1 MRVPL
6 RWLAEWIDVPA
17 SAEELAERLTAGGL
31 EVDSIEKIG
40 PDLSALRVGL
50 VVECGKH
57 PNADRL
63 SLCRV
68 DVGSG
73 EPIDIV
79 CGAPNVA
86 AGQKVAVALSG
97 TQLPDG
103 RTLERSKIRGVVSNG
118 MICSAPELGLERD
131 GGGIL
136 VLGAA
141 APVGAA
147 LSEVIPAGDAVLEI
161 AIPANRG
168 DCASLLGV
176 AREVRALVGGEIRLP
191 AAPPMPASAGSV
203 GFQVSIDE
211 PEACHLYVGRLVEGV
226 RVGPS
231 PDWLRSRLEAAG
243 QRSVNCVVDVTNLV
257 LLELGQPLHAFDA
270 ARLRG
275 GVVRV
280 RSAVAG
286 EPLVTLDGTDRRL
299 VSDDLVIADG
309 ERSIALAGVLGGAE
323 TQVTADTTSIL
334 LESAHFAPE
343 RIRRTVRRLGITSE
357 AAYRFERGVD
367 REAVERAADRAV
379 RLLEEVAGGHAVGAP
394 LTARG
399 TPAPATRTID
409 LDPERVNRLLGT
421 AFSRAE
427 IVSLLARVDVRAD
440 AEDARLRCTL
450 PSHRNDLHLQ
460 QDLIE
465 EIVRVHGCD
474 RLPAT
479 LPVVQLAPV
488 ELPPLRR
495 LAGRARDAFTAAGLH
510 ESIGLSFCSED
521 DLDRLGLTPGD
532 PRRSVVRIANPISEE
547 QGLLRSSLV
556 PSLLRAARDNLAH
569 RVDRVRIFEVSRVFF
584 DRGADVLPDE
594 PLRVTGVVVRG
605 ERTSLWEP
613 TSPPP
618 LFFEA
623 KGIAER
629 VLRDLGRSAEFRA
642 GTAEPFLHPGAASE
656 IAVSG
661 RSVGHV
667 GELHPEAARR
677 FEIEL
682 PCAVID
688 LDLEA
693 LASLP
698 EQEGQYRE
706 ISQQPPVRRDLAVL
720 VDRGVA
726 AGEVLEA
733 IRKSAGRDL
742 VSLDLFD
749 RYEGKG
755 VPEGRVSLAFR
766 LVFQRLERAFTDAE
780 IAKTMERVVGMLTH
794 RFGGELRS
802 TSSQGRGA

>member
-6 RWLAEWIDVPA
+6 RWLEEWIDLPA
-17 SAEELAERLTAGGL
+17 SANELAERLTAGGL
-31 EVDSIEKIG
+31 EVDSVETIG

-50 VVECGKH
+50 VAAREKH

-63 SLCRV
+63 SVCRV
-68 DVGSG
+68 DVGAG
-73 EPIDIV
+73 DLLEVV

-86 AGQKVAVALSG
+86 AGQKVAFAPSG
-97 TQLPDG
+97 TRLPDG

-118 MICSAPELGLERD
+118 MICSARELGLGD
-131 GGGIL
+131 DAQGIL
-136 VLGAA
+136 VLDAA
-141 APVGAA
+141 APVGAP
-147 LSEVIPAGDAVLEI
+147 LSQVLAVGDTVFEI

-191 AAPPMPASAGSV
+191 AAAPRAAADGRAPV
-203 GFQVSIDE
+203 QVSIDE
-211 PEACHLYVGRLVEGV
+211 PAACHRYVGRLVEGV
-226 RVGPS
+226 HVGAS
-231 PDWLRSRLEAAG
+231 PDWLRARLEAAG
-243 QRSVNCVVDVTNLV
+243 QRSINCVVDVTNLV
-257 LLELGQPLHAFDA
+257 LIELGQPLHAFDA
-270 ARLRG
+270 SRLRG

-280 RSAVAG
+280 RAAAAG
-286 EPLVTLDGTDRRL
+286 EMLVTLDGVERRL
-299 VSDDLVIADG
+299 TPDDLVIADAEG
-309 ERSIALAGVLGGAE
+309 AIALAGVMGGADS
-323 TQVTADTTSIL
+323 QVTAETTSVL

-343 RIRRTVRRLGITSE
+343 RIRRTVRKLGLTSE

-367 REAVERAADRAV
+367 RSGVERAADRAA
-379 RLLEEVAGGHAVGAP
+379 RLLEEIAGGRAVGGP
-394 LTARG
+394 LSATGA
-399 TPAPATRTID
+399 PAPATLTID
-409 LDPERVNRLLGT
+409 LEPGRVNRLLGT
-421 AFSRAE
+421 AFSADE
-427 IVSLLARVDVRAD
+427 IVALLGRVDVRAD
-440 AEDARLRCTL
+440 PSGKQLRCAV
-450 PSHRNDLHLQ
+450 PSHRNDLHCPE
-460 QDLIE
+460 DLVE
-465 EIVRVHGCD
+465 EIVRVYGCD

-479 LPVVQLAPV
+479 LPVAQLAPV

-510 ESIGLSFCSED
+510 ESIGLSFCSEA
-521 DLDRLGLTPGD
+521 DLDRLGLAPGD
-532 PRRSVVRIANPISEE
+532 PRRAAVRIANPISDE

-556 PSLLRAARDNLAH
+556 PSLLRAVRDNLAH
-569 RVDRVRIFEVSRVFF
+569 RVDRVRLFEVSRVFL
-584 DRGADVLPDE
+584 DRRAESLPDE
-594 PLRVTGVVVRG
+594 PLRVTAVLVRG

-613 TSPPP
+613 AMPPP

-629 VLRDLGRSAEFRA
+629 VLRDLGRTAEFSA
-642 GTAEPFLHPGAASE
+642 GTTQPYLHPGAASE
-656 IAVSG
+656 VAVGG
-661 RSVGHV
+661 RSVGQV

-677 FEIEL
+677 FEIDL

-693 LASLP
+693 LAGLP
-698 EQEGQYRE
+698 EQEAQYRE

-726 AGEVLEA
+726 AGEILEA

-742 VSLDLFD
+742 VSIDLFD
-749 RYEGKG
+749 RYEGSG

-780 IAKTMERVVGMLTH
+780 IVKTMERVVGMLGH

-802 TSSQGRGA
+802 TPSQGRGA